1 MGMVK
6 TFGIGMLGLGHV
18 GRQGGMSPVVDTEP
32 TYRIFTDENGLQWR
46 QGIRDGWA
54 VLDVALTPTGFAG
67 DDNVDWKLVEETY
80 INNGENLTID
90 EMKYP
95 IQTINLVAAT
105 PKVVTTTLTS
115 EPYSIMVLDSS
126 GNEITASVEILVE
139 FTGGVYV
146 VTLTSASNENGVKL
160 KILY

>member
-1 MGMVK
+1 MR
-6 TFGIGMLGLGHV
+6 TGILNKLNNAGGFS
-18 GRQGGMSPVVDTEP
+18 GRGSGSGVLAEP
-32 TYRIFTDENGLQWR
+32 EYRIFEDENGLLWR

-115 EPYSIMVLDSS
+115 EPYSIMVLDAS
-126 GNEITASVEILVE
+126 GNEITASIEILVE

-146 VTLTSASNENGVKL
+146 VTLESSESLNGVKL